1 MRRFGASGPSF
12 ETIVAAGPNAAMPH
26 HRPSERR
33 IKPGE
38 LIVLDFGAI
47 YDGYCSDMTR
57 TLCVGSPTPDDVRVV
72 EVVAAS
78 QAAGVAAVRA
88 GVSCA
93 DVDRACRQ
101 VIEGAGWGDRFVHST
116 GHGVGLDIHEDP
128 RVAATSSDTLQ
139 AGQVVTVEPGVYL
152 PGLTGSRI
160 EDTLVVTDDGCYPLT
175 NATKDLAV

>member
-1 MRRFGASGPSF
+1 
-12 ETIVAAGPNAAMPH
+12 
-26 HRPSERR
+26 
-33 IKPGE
+33 
-38 LIVLDFGAI
+38 
-47 YDGYCSDMTR
+47 
-57 TLCVGSPTPDDVRVV
+57 VV